1 MRTPDADLKFET
13 VEGFLAA
20 RVGLPPGPL
29 AILLCESAVHAASS
43 VRRLADLGASMVIT
57 LGETGPMP
65 TTACPV
71 LRIREMPDRNVA
83 ASQVNQ
89 LIDGLAGRWLLWQ
102 WNAEYFFFPF
112 CETRK
117 LADLTAFLSDERR
130 RGLYTYALDLY
141 APDMPAPDSDP
152 TGLELWF
159 DSSGYHA
166 FPDANQDLTVYGG
179 LGWRFQEI
187 TPNDMAQIGRTSLFR
202 AERGIHL
209 DPNLTFLEPDYRAVS
224 CQWHHNPTGALMTLR
239 RARRVLAHPEFPP
252 LRDRLLWQGSTRFDW
267 HSGQLLELGMI
278 EPGQWF

>member
-1 MRTPDADLKFET
+1 
-13 VEGFLAA
+13 
-20 RVGLPPGPL
+20 
-29 AILLCESAVHAASS
+29 
-43 VRRLADLGASMVIT
+43 
-57 LGETGPMP
+57 
-65 TTACPV
+65 
-71 LRIREMPDRNVA
+71 
-83 ASQVNQ
+83 
-89 LIDGLAGRWLLWQ
+89 
-102 WNAEYFFFPF
+102 
-112 CETRK
+112 
-117 LADLTAFLSDERR
+117 
-130 RGLYTYALDLY
+130 Y

-239 RARRVLAHPEFPP
+239 RARRVLAHPDDIKTVEISLARFAHREVIALFSAHFNIANPGTDQP
-252 LRDRLLWQGSTRFDW
+252 IFVAQVLWPEMDKR
-267 HSGQLLELGMI
+267 M
-278 EPGQWF
+278 PA